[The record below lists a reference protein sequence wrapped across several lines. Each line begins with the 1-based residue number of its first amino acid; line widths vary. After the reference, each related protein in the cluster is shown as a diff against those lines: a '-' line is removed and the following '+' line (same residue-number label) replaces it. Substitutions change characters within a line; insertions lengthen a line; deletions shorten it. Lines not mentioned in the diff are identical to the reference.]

1 MYKIVSPLKIRLSI
15 DKKGKERFFIL
26 NLNNYRNTYFR
37 TLNVAKIKYKQAIV
51 DQIQDKP
58 RYEKIAILYQV
69 FKGDN
74 RRFDIGNVLSI
85 HQKFFEDALVECG
98 KLPDDKA
105 SNIPMVLYTDG
116 GIDRDNPRVEIKV
129 YNIDHIKDPTELYKQ
144 INIELEKHNIL

>member
-15 DKKGKERFFIL
+15 DRKGKERFFIL

-37 TLNVAKIKYKQAIV
+37 TLNTAKIKYKQAIV

-58 RYEKIAILYQV
+58 RYEKIAIIYRV

-85 HQKFFEDALVECG
+85 HQKFFEDALTECG
-98 KLPDDKA
+98 KIPDDK
-105 SNIPMVLYTDG
+105 SSILPIVIQMNGEVDTE
-116 GIDRDNPRVEIKV
+116 NPRVDIYVFNLLDKQDVGLLEQRLYEAL
-129 YNIDHIKDPTELYKQ
+129 YN
-144 INIELEKHNIL
+144 

>member
-15 DKKGKERFFIL
+15 DRKGKERFFIL

-58 RYEKIAILYQV
+58 RYEKIAILYRV

-85 HQKFFEDALVECG
+85 HQKFFEDALTECG
-98 KLPDDKA
+98 KIPDDK
-105 SNIPMVLYTDG
+105 SSILPLVVQMNGEVNI
-116 GIDRDNPRVEIKV
+116 DNPRVDIYIFNLLDK
-129 YNIDHIKDPTELYKQ
+129 KDRLD
-144 INIELEKHNIL
+144 LEHKLNEVLNN

>member
-1 MYKIVSPLKIRLSI
+1 MYKIVSLLKIRLSI
-15 DKKGKERFFIL
+15 DRKGKERFFIL

-58 RYEKIAILYQV
+58 RYEKIAIIYRV

-85 HQKFFEDALVECG
+85 HQKFFEDALTECG
-98 KLPDDKA
+98 KIPDDK
-105 SNIPMVLYTDG
+105 SSILPIVIQMNGKVDTE
-116 GIDRDNPRVEIKV
+116 NPRVDIYVFNLLDKQDVGLLEQRLYEAL
-129 YNIDHIKDPTELYKQ
+129 YN
-144 INIELEKHNIL
+144 